1 MKVAEIRCLEIKLT
15 PEERE
20 TLKKAA
26 DIVGE
31 IYEEMQSNCYFEL
44 SGYQADWC
52 RQDFE
57 DTADILRDWANAD
70 ELKAEE

>member
-1 MKVAEIRCLEIKLT
+1 MRVAEIRCLEIQLT

-31 IYEEMQSNCYFEL
+31 VFEEMCSNGYFEI
-44 SGYQADWC
+44 SGNQADYC
-52 RQDFE
+52 RADFE
-57 DTADILRDWANAD
+57 DTADILRDWADAD
-70 ELKAEE
+70 ELKAED

>member
-1 MKVAEIRCLEIKLT
+1 MKINEIHRLEILLT

-31 IYEEMQSNCYFEL
+31 IYEELVSNCYYEVC
-44 SGYQADWC
+44 GNQADWC
-52 RQDFE
+52 RADFE
-57 DTADILRDWANAD
+57 ETADILRDWAEAD
-70 ELKAEE
+70 TLTAED

>member
-1 MKVAEIRCLEIKLT
+1 MKIDEVHRLEILLT

-31 IYEEMQSNCYFEL
+31 IHEELVSYGYFEL
-44 SGYQADWC
+44 QGYQADWC
-52 RQDFE
+52 RNDFE
-57 DTADILRDWANAD
+57 DTADILRDWANAG

>member
-1 MKVAEIRCLEIKLT
+1 MKVNEICRLEIVLT

-31 IYEEMQSNCYFEL
+31 VCEEMRSACVFEI

-52 RQDFE
+52 RNDFE
-57 DTADILRDWANAD
+57 DTADIL
-70 ELKAEE
+70 